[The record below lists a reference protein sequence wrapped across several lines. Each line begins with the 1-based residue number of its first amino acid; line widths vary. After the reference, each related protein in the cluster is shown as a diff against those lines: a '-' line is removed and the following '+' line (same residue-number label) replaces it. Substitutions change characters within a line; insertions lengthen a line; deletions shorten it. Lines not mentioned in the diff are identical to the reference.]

1 MNDQIQYQLIRLY
14 CYVSDEYYSTLQGE
28 MQRLSNHCSPKFSDE
43 EVMATYL
50 WGLIQGQRTVKAVY
64 SFIKTYYLPFF
75 PKLPGYAEY
84 NRHLNLLLPAFRLLL
99 EQLLRKAEDLP
110 FLEKDISIV
119 DSFPIV
125 VAQGKRSSRAKVAGE
140 CCAKGYCA
148 SKDMHY
154 YGLKLHSLNFR
165 RENAIPVPETFQI
178 TAANVHDLPAMK
190 EVFRALDNRL
200 IFADKAYLDSEL
212 KEELTQKNVWI
223 LTPHKKVKGEAE
235 AVSQFLR
242 AGRDLWSSAVSSV
255 RQGIE
260 SFFNWL
266 GEHFDLQHASKVR
279 SSAGLYVF
287 VLARLSAA
295 IWSFFYS

>member
-14 CYVSDEYYSTLQGE
+14 CYVSDEYYNTLQGE
-28 MQRLSNHCSPKFSDE
+28 MQRQSNHCSPKFSDE

-64 SFIKTYYLPFF
+64 NFIKNYYLAFF

-84 NRHLNLLLPAFRLLL
+84 NRRLNLLLPAFRLLT
-99 EQLLRKAEDLP
+99 EQLLRKVEKLP
-110 FLEKDISIV
+110 YLRKDVSIV
-119 DSFPIV
+119 DSYPIV
-125 VAQGKRSSRAKVAGE
+125 VAQGKRSSRAKVAKE
-140 CCAKGYCA
+140 CCEKGYCA
-148 SKDMHY
+148 SKDMHF
-154 YGLKLHSLNFR
+154 YGLKLHSLNFG
-165 RENAIPVPETFQI
+165 RENAMPVPETFQI
-178 TAANVHDLPAMK
+178 TAANMHDLTAMR
-190 EVFRALDNRL
+190 EVFLSLANRL
-200 IFADKAYLDSEL
+200 IYADKAYIDSDL
-212 KEELTQKNVWI
+212 REELARKNVWL

-235 AVSQFLR
+235 NVTQFLR
-242 AGRDLWSSAVSSV
+242 AGRDLLSSAVSSV

-260 SFFNWL
+260 SFFHWL

-295 IWSFFYS
+295 IFMVFYS